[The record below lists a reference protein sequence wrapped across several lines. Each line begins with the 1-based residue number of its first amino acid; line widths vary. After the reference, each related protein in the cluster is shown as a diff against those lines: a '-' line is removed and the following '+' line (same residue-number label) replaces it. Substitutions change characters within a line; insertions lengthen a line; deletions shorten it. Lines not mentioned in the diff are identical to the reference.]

1 MTDNIT
7 NKDYITITDSKVMV
21 CGVPTTTYRGQE
33 IWWLKDLSNDF
44 KKIQQI
50 VQREYGAAPIAM
62 RVMSSET
69 NGKYAKIGNPSP
81 KHGKNAWV
89 NFVFAN
95 GIETRWVFYASSRS
109 SASDCADRCAGY
121 CGYHVRTD
129 PGFRSGV
136 FGSVADKI
144 KQKATQTES
153 PKVGQLI
160 EMDFGN
166 CMMQLKI
173 VSIQNKAK

>member
-1 MTDNIT
+1 MADNIT
-7 NKDYITITDSKVMV
+7 NKDYITITDKTVMV
-21 CGVPTTTYRGQE
+21 GGKPTTAYRGRG
-33 IWWLKDLSNDF
+33 IWWLKNLSNDF
-44 KKIQQI
+44 KKIQRI
-50 VQREYGAAPIAM
+50 IQREYGAAPIAM

-69 NGKYAKIGNPSP
+69 NGEYASPGNPSP

-89 NFVFAN
+89 SFVFAN
-95 GIETRWVFYASSRS
+95 GVETDWVFRYSSS
-109 SASDCADRCAGY
+109 SASDCAEDCAYY
-121 CGYHVRTD
+121 CGSNVRD
-129 PGFRSGV
+129 DSVFRVGV
-136 FGSVADKI
+136 FGAVANKI